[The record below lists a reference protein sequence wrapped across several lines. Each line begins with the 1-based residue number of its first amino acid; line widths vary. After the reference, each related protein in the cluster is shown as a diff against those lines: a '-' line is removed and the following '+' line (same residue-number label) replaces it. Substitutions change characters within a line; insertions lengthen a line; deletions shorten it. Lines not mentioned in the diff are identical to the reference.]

1 MTAAQKGFIEI
12 VKYLLSKGANP
23 NIQDRVSQTAL
34 SNYSRWHT
42 IYLMIYRVLQ
52 ENKTALIVAV
62 MNNQIVCIKPL
73 MEYGANPNLYSK
85 NGWTALYI
93 AAYRGFLNI
102 VKELVSAYGVRQI
115 DMNIQN
121 SVGRNALM
129 VACMEG
135 HLEIVKIL
143 IACGAEVNAKDNVRQ
158 SFFCPSIL
166 CYHTTTFLFPVVFPR
181 TIGQPS

>member
-1 MTAAQKGFIEI
+1 
-12 VKYLLSKGANP
+12 
-23 NIQDRVSQTAL
+23 
-34 SNYSRWHT
+34 
-42 IYLMIYRVLQ
+42 MIYRVLQ
-52 ENKTALIVAV
+52 ENKTALTVAV

-73 MEYGANPNLYSK
+73 MEYGANPNLYSR

-93 AAYRGFLNI
+93 AAYHGFTSI
-102 VKELVSAYGVRQI
+102 VKELLSAYGVRQIADGTTPVHRLGI

-129 VACMEG
+129 VACMQG

-158 SFFCPSIL
+158 SIFCPSIL
-166 CYHTTTFLFPVVFPR
+166 CYHTTTFLFPVVFSR